1 MNPLRLDLRVILWER
16 TWQRSGSTDEQAVT
30 GRPRSQARQA
40 AEDHWASALLSVMS
54 ATSYSGARG
63 SPRLS
68 ESVPERVLAGMT
80 CFRFLS
86 RTVPLTTLTRSARDD
101 LKVTKE
107 I

>member
-1 MNPLRLDLRVILWER
+1 MNPLWLDPRVILRER
-16 TWQRSGSTDEQAVT
+16 MWQRSGSTDEQAVT
-30 GRPRSQARQA
+30 GRARPQARQA
-40 AEDHWASALLSVMS
+40 AEDHWASALLSVVS
-54 ATSYSGARG
+54 ATSSYSGARG
-63 SPRLS
+63 PPRLS
-68 ESVPERVLAGMT
+68 ERVLAGMT